1 MKLLVELPELIED
14 AIMITPAIEN
24 LLKHYRDAEVTFV
37 GSSIS
42 SQFFKNDKRIKSLV
56 VEETNKSIFSLLSLF
71 RLAKSVGTQDLVVSF
86 KKDFHSKFFLF
97 FIDCENKINF
107 VDNMEN
113 IHKVEKYNNFINT
126 VLQSNY
132 RAGDLMLKFKP
143 QWNKKPTF
151 GIHAGSTD
159 ANVKRW
165 NAKEFAKVAV
175 KLSSKYD
182 VVLLGGRNEIDICSD
197 IEAELK
203 ANGIKNYEN
212 LAGKTSVSQLV
223 EKIAGLDLF
232 LTIDSG
238 PMQIAAVYR
247 VNTIVVP
254 TSYEKIELISQ
265 WRNPWETIIYKHVD
279 PYSEDENEDYIPTS
293 EDVLSLFPN
302 IK

>member
-1 MKLLVELPELIED
+1 MKILVELPELIED
-14 AIMITPAIEN
+14 TVMITPAVQN
-24 LLKHYRDAEVTFV
+24 LLKHYKDADFTFV

-42 SQFFKNDKRIKSLV
+42 TKLFVNDKKINSLV
-56 VEETNKSIFSLLSLF
+56 VEETRKSIFSLLSLF
-71 RLAKSVGTQDLVVSF
+71 RLAKGLGEQDLVVSF
-86 KKDFHSKFFLF
+86 KKDFYSKFFLF
-97 FIDCENKINF
+97 FINCEKKFNF

-126 VLQSNY
+126 VLESDY
-132 RAGDLMLKFKP
+132 RAGDLMLNFKP

-151 GIHAGSTD
+151 GIHAGSTY

-165 NAKEFAKVAV
+165 NAKEFAKVAI

-182 VVLLGGRNEIDICSD
+182 VVLLGGQNEIDICSD
-197 IEAELK
+197 IEDELK
-203 ANGIKNYEN
+203 ASGIENYKN
-212 LAGKTSVSQLV
+212 LARETTVPQLV

-293 EDVLSLFPN
+293 EDVLSLF
-302 IK
+302 KF

>member
-42 SQFFKNDKRIKSLV
+42 SQFFENDKRIKSLV

-151 GIHAGSTD
+151 GIHAGSTY

-265 WRNPWETIIYKHVD
+265 WKNPWETIIYKHVD

-293 EDVLSLFPN
+293 EDVLSLF
-302 IK
+302 KF